1 MTDQQL
7 ALQTI
12 GEAQLIPEECIQPC
26 PKDNVHVLGKLPEV
40 LERPDPIVAVNRLQQ
55 RSG

>member
-7 ALQTI
+7 ALQII
-12 GEAQLIPEECIQPC
+12 GEAQLILKEYIQPC
-26 PKDNVHVLGKLPEV
+26 PKDNVHILDKLAEV
-40 LERPDPIVAVNRLQQ
+40 LEPDLIVAVNRLQQ